1 MTLRLIE
8 RIRQIPIANFIGRNL
23 ISLIIIIS
31 CEELV
36 FPLPLWERVRVRG
49 KSHFTLPLS
58 LPSREGRIE
67 KQRTIVKKEIKS
79 FKADAK
85 NGKLKRKNH

>member
-1 MTLRLIE
+1 MILRLIE

-49 KSHFTLPLS
+49 KSHFTLP
-58 LPSREGRIE
+58 SREGRIE